1 MSSSLCQLI
10 LPSYAVSAFSTIFTI
25 SNALASIVSRID
37 GNVCPCMYISSWLL
51 AHSCEILS
59 ALEDKIRIPAQP
71 CNILYL
77 LIFNSSLYNLRS
89 PVFFFYASCLIED
102 YVGWQSFHQVAAPT
116 LTVELFSKELR
127 AITTVNSFK
136 AHLKT
141 SFENCISVIN
151 YYFFC
156 LFLVV

>member
-1 MSSSLCQLI
+1 MVARNLSSSCSMSSSLCQLI

-25 SNALASIVSRID
+25 SNALASNVSRID
-37 GNVCPCMYISSWLL
+37 GNVCLCMYISSWLL

-59 ALEDKIRIPAQP
+59 ALEDKIRIPARP

-77 LIFNSSLYNLRS
+77 LIFNSSLYITLDLQY
-89 PVFFFYASCLIED
+89 FIFYASCLIED

-141 SFENCISVIN
+141 SFENCI
-151 YYFFC
+151 
-156 LFLVV
+156 